1 MSYFLW
7 VSLNMYILCQ
17 RNVDESYRRFELYC
31 ASITCFLQ
39 WQFFP
44 VLQYSYLKHCL
55 VMQQMQQNE
64 IVVTFIQKMKTTGTH
79 YQYTILLNTILL
91 NIITSIFVDFILQ
104 CIVDRELMDS
114 RYCLLSPHHMA
125 IYICTGTYIY
135 TLEEMVTL
143 QCIDL
148 TFPNQSTSITIT

>member
-1 MSYFLW
+1 
-7 VSLNMYILCQ
+7 
-17 RNVDESYRRFELYC
+17 
-31 ASITCFLQ
+31 
-39 WQFFP
+39 
-44 VLQYSYLKHCL
+44 
-55 VMQQMQQNE
+55 
-64 IVVTFIQKMKTTGTH
+64 MKTTGTY

-104 CIVDRELMDS
+104 CTVDRELIDS